1 MLPCPFGVIN
11 KRWYLF
17 AFVFYS
23 IVVTL
28 FSMENMKPTVI
39 LERNIPSVVCEGNLT
54 SWRTKKNLRNFFETM
69 EIMEMP
75 FSAFIFYWQTI
86 PGIFYHGNLV
96 FFLALVA
103 PSPWWFV
110 IHFLSFFR
118 CLHTQFGIFTSK
130 PIWPLMQFIR
140 FHLKKHLKCQ
150 CDLAS
155 PTDGHWRIQI
165 ELKMPLFRISESAFI
180 TIQQIE

>member
-1 MLPCPFGVIN
+1 MIFVCFCF
-11 KRWYLF
+11 LF
-17 AFVFYS
+17 NRCHVVFNGKYEADSDFRKKYS
-23 IVVTL
+23 VRCL
-28 FSMENMKPTVI
+28 RRKFDI
-39 LERNIPSVVCEGNLT
+39 LKNQ
-54 SWRTKKNLRNFFETM
+54 KNLRNFFETM

-96 FFLALVA
+96 FFLALIA

-140 FHLKKHLKCQ
+140 FHSKKHLKCQ

-165 ELKMPLFRISESAFI
+165 ELMMPSFRISESAFI